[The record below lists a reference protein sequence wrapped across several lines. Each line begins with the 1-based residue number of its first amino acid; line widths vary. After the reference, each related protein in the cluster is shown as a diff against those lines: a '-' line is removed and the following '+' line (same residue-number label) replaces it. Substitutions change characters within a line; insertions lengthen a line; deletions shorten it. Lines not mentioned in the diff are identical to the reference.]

1 LLEVSLQ
8 CTKDD
13 CIVTNATPL
22 NGLGRSRGPVPRRR
36 HQDGQ
41 MKEENG
47 HYYSVFYVDRESDGI
62 TRSVKQRFNLGS
74 VTRISV
80 RAARREHNRLRE
92 QINRERGSVAPA
104 AKGETFADAVQLW
117 QAAIGPQLSESIYR
131 QRISHLRAHL
141 LPRFG
146 KSALI
151 ELSVSKLQSLA
162 TELLANNSRKTV
174 QNALRT
180 LLTIRDY
187 ASMCGI
193 RIVKVSMKV

>member
-1 LLEVSLQ
+1 MPGLLEVSLQ

-13 CIVTNATPL
+13 CTENQMELLVPL
-22 NGLGRSRGPVPRRR
+22 S
-36 HQDGQ
+36 
-41 MKEENG
+41 
-47 HYYSVFYVDRESDGI
+47 S
-62 TRSVKQRFNLGS
+62 RFNLGS

-117 QAAIGPQLSESIYR
+117 QAVIGPQLSESTYP
-131 QRISHLRAHL
+131 QRISNLRVHL

-151 ELSVSKLQSLA
+151 EQSVSKLQSLA
-162 TELLANNSRKTV
+162 PELLANNSRKTV